1 MIHKV
6 KITERLVDLKE
17 NIKKLAQ
24 NFEVETAF
32 EEVKKPTDFNGIK
45 DSPQMKELVTLVRK
59 FIALLPEVEV
69 LEKKFGTLADG
80 EKDLLLSQITDSLKE
95 K

>member
-6 KITERLVDLKE
+6 KVTERLVDLKE

-59 FIALLPEVEV
+59 FSALLPEVEV
-69 LEKKFGTLADG
+69 LEKKFGMLAEG
-80 EKDLLLSQITDSLKE
+80 EKDMLLS
-95 K
+95 

>member
-6 KITERLVDLKE
+6 KVTERLVDLKE

-45 DSPQMKELVTLVRK
+45 DSPQMKDLVNFVRK

-69 LEKKFGTLADG
+69 LEKKFGMLAEN
-80 EKDLLLSQITDSLKE
+80 EKDILLS
-95 K
+95 

>member
-6 KITERLVDLKE
+6 KVTERLVDLKE

-45 DSPQMKELVTLVRK
+45 ESPQMKDLVMLVKK

-69 LEKKFGTLADG
+69 LERKFGMLAEGD
-80 EKDLLLSQITDSLKE
+80 KDMLVT
-95 K
+95 

>member
-6 KITERLVDLKE
+6 KVTERIVDLKE

-32 EEVKKPTDFNGIK
+32 EEVKKPTDFNGIE
-45 DSPQMKELVTLVRK
+45 DSPQMKELVTFVRK

-69 LEKKFGTLADG
+69 LERKFGMIAEGDKDMLLA
-80 EKDLLLSQITDSLKE
+80 
-95 K
+95 

>member
-6 KITERLVDLKE
+6 KVTERLVNLKE

-32 EEVKKPTDFNGIK
+32 EEVKKPTDLNEIK
-45 DSPQMKELVTLVRK
+45 DSPQMKELVTFVRK

-69 LEKKFGTLADG
+69 LERKFGMLAEG
-80 EKDLLLSQITDSLKE
+80 ERDMLLS
-95 K
+95 

>member
-69 LEKKFGTLADG
+69 LEKKFGTLAEG
-80 EKDLLLSQITDSLKE
+80 EKDLLLTQITDSLKE

>member
-6 KITERLVDLKE
+6 KVTERLVNLKE

-32 EEVKKPTDFNGIK
+32 QEVKKPTDFNGIK
-45 DSPQMKELVTLVRK
+45 DSPQMKELVTFVRK

-69 LEKKFGTLADG
+69 LERKFGMLAEG
-80 EKDLLLSQITDSLKE
+80 ERDMLLS
-95 K
+95 

>member
-1 MIHKV
+1 MILKV
-6 KITERLVDLKE
+6 KVTERLVDLKE

-32 EEVKKPTDFNGIK
+32 EEVKKPTDFNEIK
-45 DSPQMKELVTLVRK
+45 DSPQMKELITFVKK

-69 LEKKFGTLADG
+69 LERKFGMLAEGD
-80 EKDLLLSQITDSLKE
+80 KDLLLE
-95 K
+95 

>member
-6 KITERLVDLKE
+6 KVTERLVDLKE

-69 LEKKFGTLADG
+69 LEKKFGMLAEG
-80 EKDLLLSQITDSLKE
+80 EKDMLLS
-95 K
+95 

>member
-6 KITERLVDLKE
+6 KVTERLVNLKE

-32 EEVKKPTDFNGIK
+32 
-45 DSPQMKELVTLVRK
+45 
-59 FIALLPEVEV
+59 
-69 LEKKFGTLADG
+69 
-80 EKDLLLSQITDSLKE
+80 
-95 K
+95 

>member
-45 DSPQMKELVTLVRK
+45 DSPQMNELVTFVRK
-59 FIALLPEVEV
+59 LIALLPEVEV

-80 EKDLLLSQITDSLKE
+80 EKDLLLT
-95 K
+95 

>member
-17 NIKKLAQ
+17 NIKNLAQ

-45 DSPQMKELVTLVRK
+45 DSP
-59 FIALLPEVEV
+59 
-69 LEKKFGTLADG
+69 
-80 EKDLLLSQITDSLKE
+80 
-95 K
+95 

>member
-6 KITERLVDLKE
+6 KVTERLVDLKE

-69 LEKKFGTLADG
+69 LEKKFGMLAEN
-80 EKDLLLSQITDSLKE
+80 EKDMLLS
-95 K
+95 

>member
-6 KITERLVDLKE
+6 KVTERLVDLKE

-45 DSPQMKELVTLVRK
+45 DSPQMKELVTFVRK

-69 LEKKFGTLADG
+69 LERKFGTLAEG
-80 EKDLLLSQITDSLKE
+80 ERDMLLA
-95 K
+95 